1 MGRGPRRQ
9 VRVDHARG
17 DGTEQERVLLIRYII
32 AVPERTIVCVRWRV
46 DGRLAG
52 ARGAGGGEAGR
63 LRPRRRRSSMA
74 GGNRGEGGVAEL
86 LILHAA
92 HRPDPRDAA
101 DGVEEALEGASGEA
115 LVAGAKAAVDV
126 LQLEAVGRRVGI
138 KPSAAGEEAGAG
150 HSVQTRCLDPLY
162 SQGSSRTPGIDCFRK
177 TYFRNAFLRVL
188 ATVNSQAACSVLLN
202 TEQENSSSPQI

>member
-1 MGRGPRRQ
+1 MGKGTRRHG
-9 VRVDHARG
+9 RVDHACG
-17 DGTEQERVLLIRYII
+17 GGAEQDRVLLIHDVV
-32 AVPERTIVCVRWRV
+32 AAPERIRTTVCGRWRV

-52 ARGAGGGEAGR
+52 ARGAGGCEAGR
-63 LRPRRRRSSMA
+63 LRPRWRRASTA

-138 KPSAAGEEAGAG
+138 KPSAAGEEAAAG
-150 HSVQTRCLDPLY
+150 DAVQT
-162 SQGSSRTPGIDCFRK
+162 K
-177 TYFRNAFLRVL
+177 
-188 ATVNSQAACSVLLN
+188 CSDWLLM
-202 TEQENSSSPQI
+202 

>member
-1 MGRGPRRQ
+1 
-9 VRVDHARG
+9 
-17 DGTEQERVLLIRYII
+17 
-32 AVPERTIVCVRWRV
+32 
-46 DGRLAG
+46 
-52 ARGAGGGEAGR
+52 
-63 LRPRRRRSSMA
+63 MA

-150 HSVQTRCLDPLY
+150 DPVQ
-162 SQGSSRTPGIDCFRK
+162 SKSSDWPRILRALSGFKQDARHRWIPI
-177 TYFRNAFLRVL
+177 TYFRKAFLRVR
-188 ATVNSQAACSVLLN
+188 ATVNPQAVCSFLLK
-202 TEQENSSSPQI
+202 TEKDISSSPQI